1 MKTKYKRLIKC
12 RRLYFYTSFCSSL
25 YERNED
31 VLQRKGKDKML
42 REMYLVT
49 INGTRKALDNLF
61 GVVDPDRRK
70 DFLEGKEVKTSTGE
84 TVQYVGT
91 RNVAW

>member
-1 MKTKYKRLIKC
+1 MKTEYKRLIKF

-25 YERNED
+25 YERNKY
-31 VLQRKGKDKML
+31 VLQRKERDKML

-49 INGTRKALDNLF
+49 INGTRKALESIL
-61 GVVDPDRRK
+61 GIVDPDRRK

-84 TVQYVGT
+84 TVQYIGT
-91 RNVAW
+91 RTVAW